1 MTMQLMFRTKKGT
14 RCLEWAHYALLR
26 DNVEH
31 YLESSPARRTFK
43 ALHAVERV
51 EDGGVRYLRALE
63 LRREVQSAWLAL
75 ARLNVGDSA
84 ISLRT
89 HALLSG
95 APPPFVHG
103 TFKAK
108 ANGWCLPA
116 EGHDSRPLAELLRDF
131 VEGLLYLTDGAS
143 PLDDLRVTRPGSE

>member
-1 MTMQLMFRTKKGT
+1 MQLMFTTKNGT
-14 RCLEWAHYALLR
+14 RCLEWADYALLR

-31 YLESSPARRTFK
+31 YLESSPARTTFK
-43 ALHAVERV
+43 ALHGVERV

-63 LRREVQSAWLAL
+63 LRQEVESAVLAL
-75 ARLNVGDSA
+75 APLRVGDSA

-95 APPPFVHG
+95 AAPPFVHG

-108 ANGWCLPA
+108 ASGWRLPVPGD
-116 EGHDSRPLAELLRDF
+116 ESRPLAELLRDF
-131 VEGLLYLTDGAS
+131 VEDLLYLTDGAS
-143 PLDDLRVTRPGSE
+143 PLDDLRVAPA